1 MKIEPRRL
9 GKIISILEQ
18 TYKTPPQQK
27 PEDPV
32 DSLIRTILSQNTN
45 DVNRDRAFDSMIDRF
60 KTWEGVLK
68 ADVRSIASSIKVGG
82 LSNTKSKR
90 IKQILKSIK
99 AERGKIELEFL
110 RQMDPEK
117 TEQKLLAYPGV
128 GLKTARCVQIFSLGQ
143 AAFPVDTHI
152 FRITKRLGLIPE
164 KSTPEQAHQQL
175 GRAVIQDK
183 MYTFHINLIKHGRAL
198 CRARK
203 PLCPQCPL
211 LNHCPYGKKQ
221 TKQ

>member
-1 MKIEPRRL
+1 MKLEPRRL

-18 TYKTPPQQK
+18 TYKTPPQSQ

-45 DVNRDRAFDSMIDRF
+45 DVNRDRAFDSMLDRF

-68 ADVRSIASSIKVGG
+68 ANARSIASSIKVGG

-117 TEQKLLAYPGV
+117 TEQKLLSYPGV

-164 KSTPEQAHQQL
+164 KASPEQAHQQL
-175 GRAVIQDK
+175 GRAVPPDK

-211 LNHCPYGKKQ
+211 LNHCPYGKKHQ
-221 TKQ
+221 